1 MGCSD
6 LYDSSPELVF
16 LSKIFIFQVL
26 NLLSCVYV
34 FSSLSY
40 SWSCTRVAELI
51 RLIWSSNPARS
62 SVPLFGEGSFSLL
75 VYREREMIVA
85 GCEPKLGKD
94 RAWGVGKKK
103 QVHGE
108 KAGLLDLL
116 SGSCKYL
123 GKRDSECIS
132 YSYPDTCLFLL
143 KRPGSQETWERH
155 AGGWRMA
162 KNEAGR
168 QRTGTHFVSDT

>member
-1 MGCSD
+1 
-6 LYDSSPELVF
+6 
-16 LSKIFIFQVL
+16 
-26 NLLSCVYV
+26 
-34 FSSLSY
+34 
-40 SWSCTRVAELI
+40 
-51 RLIWSSNPARS
+51 
-62 SVPLFGEGSFSLL
+62 
-75 VYREREMIVA
+75 MIVA

-132 YSYPDTCLFLL
+132 YLYPDTCLFLL
-143 KRPGSQETWERH
+143 KRPGSQGTWERH

-162 KNEAGR
+162 KNEAGH
-168 QRTGTHFVSDT
+168 QRTGTHFVSDRKILPQTSANGGGGREGEGKWRGAVSGAWWGNSWGADRSAWPTASSSGSRLGGMGAVQEGWEVGAFGPSEGS